1 MEDLVTRN
9 KRAELEKRL
18 TLAVDTLNL
27 VCKGF
32 ATINK
37 DGSYIYTDEYCRYI
51 AVLSEAREQYLIA
64 QQELDKFEEEN
75 DND

>member
-51 AVLSEAREQYLIA
+51 AVLSKAREQYLIA

>member
-9 KRAELEKRL
+9 KRAELEKGL
-18 TLAVDTLNL
+18 TLAVDTLKL

-51 AVLSEAREQYLIA
+51 VVLSEARKQYLIA

>member
-18 TLAVDTLNL
+18 TLTVDALNL

-51 AVLSEAREQYLIA
+51 AVLSEARQQYLIA